1 MTKNL
6 VLCVVFFCTLM
17 CFSGKNTFAQVVS
30 SGSLLIAEVQPNSAG
45 SNAST
50 GEYFIL
56 CNRTAQTINLQG
68 LTASDASGGGTVT
81 LPNYFL
87 ASGACV
93 AFVNN
98 ATTAYTNFGCAQ
110 PVNALNYS
118 GFALNDTGGDR
129 LVIANSAANGGAPI
143 DAVSY
148 GTDTTIASPPP
159 VPGDGISL
167 RRSGYPGGS
176 LVDTDTGSDFTA
188 TAANPCT
195 IGTVM
200 AAPSAA
206 SVTVTGRVISA
217 NGRGIRNVMVS
228 LVDAS
233 GESRTVVTSTLG
245 YFRFTDVPAGQ
256 TYTLSAFAK
265 RYTFSRQS
273 QALSIF
279 EDTADVIF
287 VAEN

>member
-6 VLCVVFFCTLM
+6 VLCVVFFCALM
-17 CFSGKNTFAQVVS
+17 CFSGKNTFAQVIS
-30 SGSLLIAEVQPNSAG
+30 PGSLLIAEIQSDVVGTEP
-45 SNAST
+45 T

-56 CNRTAQTINLQG
+56 CNRTAQTINLLG
-68 LTASDASGGGTVT
+68 LIATDNNASIT
-81 LPNYFL
+81 LPDYNL

-93 AFVNN
+93 AFVRN
-98 ATTAYTNFGCAQ
+98 AATAYTNLGCAQ
-110 PVNALNYS
+110 PANALSYTTGLN
-118 GFALNDTGGDR
+118 FANAGDR
-129 LVIANSAANGGAPI
+129 LSISNTAANGGTVI
-143 DAVSY
+143 DALSY
-148 GTDTTIASPPP
+148 GTDTTFFNPAAGAPAE
-159 VPGDGISL
+159 GQSL

-176 LVDTDTGSDFTA
+176 LVDTDTRSDFTP

-195 IGTVM
+195 VGTVM
-200 AAPSAA
+200 AAPTAA

-217 NGRGIRNVMVS
+217 SGRGIRNVLVS
-228 LVDAS
+228 LVDVS

-287 VAEN
+287 IAEN

>member
-1 MTKNL
+1 MSKSL

-17 CFSGKNTFAQVVS
+17 CFSEKNTFAQVIS
-30 SGSLLIAEVQPNSAG
+30 SGSLLIAEVQPNPAG
-45 SNAST
+45 ATGST

-81 LPNYFL
+81 LPNYAL
-87 ASGACV
+87 GSGACV

-98 ATTAYTNFGCAQ
+98 AATAYTTLGCAQ
-110 PVNALNYS
+110 PANAFSYT

-129 LVIANSAANGGAPI
+129 LVIANSAANGGAAI

-148 GTDTTIASPPP
+148 GADTTIASPPP

-176 LVDTDTGSDFTA
+176 LVDTDTGSDFAA

-200 AAPSAA
+200 AAPTAA

-217 NGRGIRNVMVS
+217 NGRGIRNVLVTM
-228 LVDAS
+228 VDAS
-233 GESRTVVTSTLG
+233 GESRTVVTSILG

-279 EDTADVIF
+279 EDTTDVIF

>member
-1 MTKNL
+1 
-6 VLCVVFFCTLM
+6 M
-17 CFSGKNTFAQVVS
+17 CFSEKNTFAQVIS
-30 SGSLLIAEVQPNSAG
+30 PGSLLIAEVQLNPLAPNSDP
-45 SNAST
+45 T

-68 LTASDASGGGTVT
+68 LVATDGSATGSFT
-81 LPNYFL
+81 LPSYFL

-98 ATTAYTNFGCAQ
+98 ATTAFTNFGCAQ
-110 PVNALNYS
+110 PANAVTYS
-118 GFALNDTGGDR
+118 GFELNNTGGDR
-129 LVIANSAANGGAPI
+129 VIISNSAANGGAAI

-148 GTDTTIASPPP
+148 GTDETIPGSPNIPAE
-159 VPGDGISL
+159 GQSL

-176 LVDTDTGSDFTA
+176 LVDTDTGADFTA
-188 TAANPCT
+188 TGSATNPCT

-217 NGRGIRNVMVS
+217 NGRGIRNVLVS
-228 LVDAS
+228 LVDVS

-256 TYTLSAFAK
+256 SYTLSAFAK

-279 EDTADVIF
+279 EDTTDVFF

>member
-1 MTKNL
+1 
-6 VLCVVFFCTLM
+6 M
-17 CFSGKNTFAQVVS
+17 CFSGKNTFAQVIS
-30 SGSLLIAEVQPNSAG
+30 AGSLLIAEVQPNPS
-45 SNAST
+45 SPNSDPT

-56 CNRTAQTINLQG
+56 CNRTAQAINLQG
-68 LTASDASGGGTVT
+68 LVATDASATGSFT
-81 LPNYFL
+81 LPSYSL

-93 AFVNN
+93 AFVRS

-110 PVNALNYS
+110 PTNALTYS
-118 GFALNDTGGDR
+118 GFELNNTVGDR
-129 LVIANSAANGGAPI
+129 LVIANSAANGGGVI

-148 GTDTTIASPPP
+148 GSDTTISSPPAIP
-159 VPGDGISL
+159 AEGQSL

-195 IGTVM
+195 IGSVM
-200 AAPSAA
+200 AAPTAA

-217 NGRGIRNVMVS
+217 NGRGIRNVLVS
-228 LVDAS
+228 LVDVS
-233 GESRTVVTSTLG
+233 GESRTVVTSALG

-265 RYTFSRQS
+265 RYTFSQQS

-279 EDTADVIF
+279 EDMRDVVF

>member
-1 MTKNL
+1 MNKFF
-6 VLCVVFFCTLM
+6 VLCAMAFCAIICL
-17 CFSGKNTFAQVVS
+17 SEKNTFAQVIPA
-30 SGSLLIAEVQPNSAG
+30 GSLLIAEVQPNPAG
-45 SNAST
+45 ATSST

-68 LTASDASGGGTVT
+68 LTASDASAGGTIT
-81 LPNYFL
+81 LPNYAL
-87 ASGACV
+87 GSGACV

-98 ATTAYTNFGCAQ
+98 AATAFTNFGCAQ
-110 PVNALNYS
+110 PANALSYT
-118 GFALNDTGGDR
+118 GFALNDTVGDR
-129 LVIANSAANGGAPI
+129 LVIANSAANGGAAI

-148 GTDTTIASPPP
+148 GADTTIASPPP

-200 AAPSAA
+200 VAPTAA
-206 SVTVTGRVISA
+206 SVSVVGRVTTA
-217 NGRGIRNVMVS
+217 DGKGIRNVLVR
-228 LVDAS
+228 LVDES
-233 GESRTVVTSTLG
+233 GESRTVVTSTFG
-245 YFRFTDVPAGQ
+245 YFRFTDVAAGQ
-256 TYTLSAFAK
+256 TYVFSASAK
-265 RYTFSRQS
+265 KYRFIQPS
-273 QALSIF
+273 QLRSIV
-279 EDTADVIF
+279 EETTDITF